1 MTLLILLTKT
11 ITDDPYCAP
20 GTNIIGVFTEEGL
33 EKYYKLHP
41 EIQNDRDYEETE
53 IEVDDMDV
61 DPDGFVTY

>member
-1 MTLLILLTKT
+1 MKLILLTKT
-11 ITDDPYCAP
+11 IPDDPYCAP

-41 EIQNDRDYEETE
+41 EIQDDRDYEETE
-53 IEVDDMDV
+53 IEVDDMKS